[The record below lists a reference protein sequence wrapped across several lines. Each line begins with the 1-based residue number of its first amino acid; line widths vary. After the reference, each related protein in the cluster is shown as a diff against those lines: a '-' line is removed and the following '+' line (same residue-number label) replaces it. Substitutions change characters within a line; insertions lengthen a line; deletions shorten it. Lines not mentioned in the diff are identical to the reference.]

1 MTRSSS
7 AFAEA
12 VVLAA
17 AFAAALLVS
26 PISGRTVAGVG
37 AVGAAL
43 LIAALSVLY
52 GRAVGWLLGVP
63 PGASY
68 RNAFEVVAGFAGVSL
83 IHQATTAVLNLTAM
97 RVLPIDV
104 FIGGALFV
112 ASLRRE
118 RSGSVQAGTPWRA
131 AIGIDVCVFLMCGA
145 LVALWGRETISSIRN
160 AEATGVFRAWQ
171 DYFLH
176 ASEITYIRDYPA
188 FGRHAQYLSGA
199 PQPLYHRASYA
210 MSALFSAV
218 GGVPSLETATTFW
231 MPAGLLLCMLATY
244 ALGCALGTR
253 LSGLASVAAVFL
265 FPDASTYVWK
275 NQFLGFAWLMQVAPG
290 SGYAV
295 ALVLLALIVS
305 LADGWREG
313 TRFPVAFVLVGAAAP
328 FRAHISAIAG
338 GMLLLASGFAWRPA
352 FTRRGLGILVLSI
365 AAAAGAVLFMES
377 LTLAPHFLT
386 GHSHPMQF
394 LQLVHSMAEVP
405 TRYSALTAGRSDI
418 VAFAIGYAMLIVCV
432 LGIMIPALLVVLLG
446 GALGEAGQRA
456 ARFTLAL
463 VLAHIAVILFVPT
476 AAHGDLSEFAHRPF
490 VLIYAVISALVGAG
504 IGRQLTSWS
513 MRSYGSESPGL
524 VTLVGLMIVGCL
536 VPLTMGPGLQQ
547 RWGPHLARVPVRSEE
562 FDAGRWVR
570 RRSTQGEHVLVA
582 DNDPLAVFV
591 GLTERVAFL
600 SRLDLY
606 QRFGGSIAE
615 LAAERAAANAGLA
628 PVTFEE
634 LQTFGR
640 SHGVQWYVANTPSSQ
655 QWPSAVIQHC
665 AYCGGAVQVYDL
677 R

>member
-26 PISGRTVAGVG
+26 PISARTVIGVG
-37 AVGAAL
+37 PAGAAL
-43 LIAALSVLY
+43 LVAALSVLY
-52 GRAVGWLLGVP
+52 GRALGWLLGVP
-63 PGASY
+63 PAASY

-83 IHQATTAVLNLTAM
+83 VHLTTTAVFNLTALS
-97 RVLPIDV
+97 VLPIDV
-104 FIGGALFV
+104 LIGGALFV
-112 ASLRRE
+112 ASAQRE
-118 RSGSVQAGTPWRA
+118 GSDRGRPGIPWHA
-131 AIGIDVCVFLMCGA
+131 LTGIDVCVFLACA
-145 LVALWGRETISSIRN
+145 SLVALWGRETISSIPN

-188 FGRHAQYLSGA
+188 FGRHAQYLAGA

-218 GGVPSLETATTFW
+218 AGMPSLETATTFW

-253 LSGLASVAAVFL
+253 LSGLASVVAVFL

-295 ALVLLALIVS
+295 ALILLALIVS
-305 LADGWREG
+305 MADGWREG
-313 TRFPVAFVLVGAAAP
+313 TRFPAAFVLVGVAAP

-338 GMLLLASGFAWRPA
+338 GMLLLAAGFTWRPA
-352 FTRRGLGILVLSI
+352 FTRRGIGMLALSL

-394 LQLVHSMAEVP
+394 LEVVHSMAEVP
-405 TRYSALTAGRSDI
+405 TRYSALTAGRTDV

-432 LGIMIPALLVVLLG
+432 LGIMIPALVVVLLG
-446 GALGEAGQRA
+446 GALGEAGLRA

-490 VLIYAVISALVGAG
+490 VLIYAVVSALVGAG
-504 IGRQLTSWS
+504 IGRLLTSWS
-513 MRSYGSESPGL
+513 IRTYGSESPGL
-524 VTLVGLMIVGCL
+524 VALVGLMLVGCL
-536 VPLTMGPGLQQ
+536 VPLTMGAGLQQ

-582 DNDPLAVFV
+582 DNDPFAVFV

-606 QRFGGSIAE
+606 QRLGGAIAE
-615 LAAERAAANAGLA
+615 ISTERAAVNAGLA
-628 PVTFEE
+628 PATFEE
-634 LQTFGR
+634 LQSFGR
-640 SHGVQWYVANTPSSQ
+640 SHGVQWYVANTPASQ
-655 QWPSAVIQHC
+655 QWPSAVIQQC